1 MLYLPSD
8 DTIFLANTVNR
19 YSGTL
24 ALEIGTSSGIV
35 LMELAKQFKTV
46 IGTDIDFCS
55 LKRLLEMSRNQRVI
69 CCHAASALHGI
80 KFDLIVTN
88 PPYLPNATGYIH
100 NTRYIDNTT
109 DGGPAGVE
117 ITIDFLKDAIDRLE
131 IGGKILIIVSS
142 ISDTRKLDSFLSKN
156 NIMVKKIAQ
165 KELFYETLQILELTK

>member
-8 DTIFLANTVNR
+8 DTIFLANTVNG

-35 LMELAKQFKTV
+35 LMELAKNFNTV

-55 LKRLLEMSRNQRVI
+55 LKRLLEISRNERVV

-88 PPYLPNATGYIH
+88 PPYLPNFTGH
-100 NTRYIDNTT
+100 IDKTIG
-109 DGGPAGVE
+109 GGPAGVE
-117 ITIDFLKDAIDRLE
+117 ITIDILKDAIGRLD

-142 ISDTRKLDSFLSKN
+142 ISDTRKLDSFFSKN
-156 NIMVKKIAQ
+156 NIIVKKIAQ
-165 KELFYETLQILELTK
+165 KDLFYETLQILELSK

>member
-8 DTIFLANTVNR
+8 DTIFLANTINR

-35 LMELAKQFKTV
+35 LMELAKHFSTV

-55 LKRLLEMSRNQRVI
+55 LKRLLEISRNQRVI

-88 PPYLPNATGYIH
+88 PPYLPNSTGQV
-100 NTRYIDNTT
+100 DNTI
-109 DGGPAGVE
+109 DGGPTGVE
-117 ITIDFLKDAIDRLE
+117 ITIDFLKDAIGRLE

-156 NIMVKKIAQ
+156 NIIVKKIAQ
-165 KELFYETLQILELTK
+165 KDLFYEKLQILELSK

>member
-8 DTIFLANTVNR
+8 DTIFLANTINR

-55 LKRLLEMSRNQRVI
+55 LKHLLEMSRNQRVI

-88 PPYLPNATGYIH
+88 PPYLPNSTGH
-100 NTRYIDNTT
+100 IDKTT

-165 KELFYETLQILELTK
+165 KELFYETLQILELSK

>member
-55 LKRLLEMSRNQRVI
+55 LKRLLETSRNQRVI

-88 PPYLPNATGYIH
+88 PPYLPNATGC
-100 NTRYIDNTT
+100 IDNTT
-109 DGGPAGVE
+109 DGGLAGVE
-117 ITIDFLKDAIDRLE
+117 ITIDFLKDTIDRLE
-131 IGGKILIIVSS
+131 IGGKLLIIVSS

-156 NIMVKKIAQ
+156 NIRVKKIAQ
-165 KELFYETLQILELTK
+165 KKLFYETLQILESSK

>member
-35 LMELAKQFKTV
+35 LMELAKNFSAV
-46 IGTDIDFCS
+46 IGTDIDLCS

-69 CCHAASALHGI
+69 CCHAASALHSI

-88 PPYLPNATGYIH
+88 PPYLPNSTGHVDKTI
-100 NTRYIDNTT
+100 
-109 DGGPAGVE
+109 DGGPS
-117 ITIDFLKDAIDRLE
+117 R
-131 IGGKILIIVSS
+131 S
-142 ISDTRKLDSFLSKN
+142 
-156 NIMVKKIAQ
+156 
-165 KELFYETLQILELTK
+165 

>member
-8 DTIFLANTVNR
+8 DTIFLANTINR

-24 ALEIGTSSGIV
+24 ALEIGTSNGIV

-88 PPYLPNATGYIH
+88 PPYLPNSTGH
-100 NTRYIDNTT
+100 IDNTT

-117 ITIDFLKDAIDRLE
+117 ITIDLLKDAIDRLE
-131 IGGKILIIVSS
+131 IGGKFLIIVSS

-165 KELFYETLQILELTK
+165 KELFYETLQILELSK

>member
-88 PPYLPNATGYIH
+88 PPYLPNATGYI
-100 NTRYIDNTT
+100 DNTT
-109 DGGPAGVE
+109 DGGQAGVE

-142 ISDTRKLDSFLSKN
+142 ISDTRKLDGFLSKN

-165 KELFYETLQILELTK
+165 KELFYETLQILELSK

>member
-1 MLYLPSD
+1 MLYLPTD

-35 LMELAKQFKTV
+35 LMELAKNFSAV

-55 LKRLLEMSRNQRVI
+55 LKRLLEMSRNQRVV
-69 CCHAASALHGI
+69 CCHAASALQNI

-88 PPYLPNATGYIH
+88 PPYLPNSTVH
-100 NTRYIDNTT
+100 IDKSI
-109 DGGPAGVE
+109 DGGPDGVE
-117 ITIDFLKDAIDRLE
+117 ITIDFLKDAIGRLE

-142 ISDTRKLDSFLSKN
+142 ISDTCKLDSFLSKN
-156 NIMVKKIAQ
+156 NIIAKKIAQ
-165 KELFYETLQILELTK
+165 KDLFYETLQILELSK

>member
-35 LMELAKQFKTV
+35 LMELAKNFSTV

-55 LKRLLEMSRNQRVI
+55 LKRLLEISRNQRVI

-88 PPYLPNATGYIH
+88 PPYLPNSTGQVDKTI
-100 NTRYIDNTT
+100 
-109 DGGPAGVE
+109 DGGPTGVE
-117 ITIDFLKDAIDRLE
+117 ITIDLLKDAIGRLE
-131 IGGKILIIVSS
+131 IDGKILIIVSS

-156 NIMVKKIAQ
+156 NIIVKKIAQ
-165 KELFYETLQILELTK
+165 KDLFYEKLQILELSK

>member
-88 PPYLPNATGYIH
+88 PPYLPNAT
-100 NTRYIDNTT
+100 RYIDNTT
-109 DGGPAGVE
+109 DGGLAGVE

-165 KELFYETLQILELTK
+165 KELFYETLQILELSK

>member
-8 DTIFLANTVNR
+8 DTIFLANTINR

-88 PPYLPNATGYIH
+88 PPYLPNSTG
-100 NTRYIDNTT
+100 NIDNTT
-109 DGGPAGVE
+109 DGGLAGVE

-142 ISDTRKLDSFLSKN
+142 ISDTRNLDSFLSKN

-165 KELFYETLQILELTK
+165 KELFYETLQILELSK

>member
-1 MLYLPSD
+1 MVYLPSD
-8 DTIFLANTVNR
+8 DSIFLANTVNR

-35 LMELAKQFKTV
+35 LRELAKNFTTV

-55 LKRLLEMSRNQRVI
+55 LKRLLKMSKNQRVI

-88 PPYLPNATGYIH
+88 PPYLPHSAGH
-100 NTRYIDNTT
+100 IDNTI
-109 DGGPAGVE
+109 DGGPNGVE

-142 ISDTRKLDSFLSKN
+142 IGDTRKLDSFLSKN
-156 NIMVKKIAQ
+156 NMNVKVIGK
-165 KELFYETLQILELTK
+165 KDLFYETLQVLELTK

>member
-1 MLYLPSD
+1 MLYIPSD
-8 DTIFLANTVNR
+8 DTIFLANTINR

-88 PPYLPNATGYIH
+88 PPYLPNSTGH
-100 NTRYIDNTT
+100 IDNTT

-117 ITIDFLKDAIDRLE
+117 ITIDLLKDAIDRLE
-131 IGGKILIIVSS
+131 IGGKFLIIVSS

-165 KELFYETLQILELTK
+165 KELFYETLQILELSK

>member
-1 MLYLPSD
+1 MLYIPSD
-8 DTIFLANTVNR
+8 DTIFLANTINR

-24 ALEIGTSSGIV
+24 ALEIGTSNGIV

-88 PPYLPNATGYIH
+88 PPYLPNSTG
-100 NTRYIDNTT
+100 NIDKTT

-117 ITIDFLKDAIDRLE
+117 ITIDLLKDAIDRLE
-131 IGGKILIIVSS
+131 IGGKFLIIVSS

-165 KELFYETLQILELTK
+165 KELFYETLQILELSK

>member
-24 ALEIGTSSGIV
+24 ALEIGTSSGLV
-35 LMELAKQFKTV
+35 LMELAKNFSAV
-46 IGTDIDFCS
+46 IGTDMDFCS
-55 LKRLLEMSRNQRVI
+55 LKRLLEMSRNQRVV
-69 CCHAASALHGI
+69 CCHAASALHNI

-88 PPYLPNATGYIH
+88 PPYLPNSTGH
-100 NTRYIDNTT
+100 IDKTI

-117 ITIDFLKDAIDRLE
+117 ITIDFLMDAIGRLE

-142 ISDTRKLDSFLSKN
+142 ISNTRKLDSFLSKN
-156 NIMVKKIAQ
+156 NIIAKKIAQ
-165 KELFYETLQILELTK
+165 KDLFYETLQILELSK

>member
-1 MLYLPSD
+1 MLYLPSE
-8 DTIFLANTVNR
+8 DTKFLANTVNR

-35 LMELAKQFKTV
+35 LMELAKNFSTV
-46 IGTDIDFCS
+46 IGTDLDFCS
-55 LKRLLEMSRNQRVI
+55 LKRLLEISRNQRVI
-69 CCHAASALHGI
+69 CCNAASALHGI

-88 PPYLPNATGYIH
+88 PPYLPNSTGH
-100 NTRYIDNTT
+100 IDKTI

-117 ITIDFLKDAIDRLE
+117 ITIDFLNDAIGRLE

-156 NIMVKKIAQ
+156 NIIVKKIAQ
-165 KELFYETLQILELTK
+165 KDLFYETLRSLELSK

>member
-88 PPYLPNATGYIH
+88 PPYLPNATGYI
-100 NTRYIDNTT
+100 DNTT
-109 DGGPAGVE
+109 DGGQAGVE

-165 KELFYETLQILELTK
+165 KELFYETLQILELSK

>member
-1 MLYLPSD
+1 
-8 DTIFLANTVNR
+8 
-19 YSGTL
+19 
-24 ALEIGTSSGIV
+24 
-35 LMELAKQFKTV
+35 MELAKQFKTV

-88 PPYLPNATGYIH
+88 PPYLPNSTGH
-100 NTRYIDNTT
+100 IDNTT

-117 ITIDFLKDAIDRLE
+117 ITIDLLKDAIDRLE
-131 IGGKILIIVSS
+131 IGGKFLIIVSS

-165 KELFYETLQILELTK
+165 KELFYETLQILELSK

>member
-1 MLYLPSD
+1 MLYIPSD
-8 DTIFLANTVNR
+8 DTIFLANTINR

-88 PPYLPNATGYIH
+88 PPYLPNSTG
-100 NTRYIDNTT
+100 NIDKTT

-131 IGGKILIIVSS
+131 IGGKLVIIVSS

-165 KELFYETLQILELTK
+165 KELFYETLQILELSK

>member
-88 PPYLPNATGYIH
+88 PPYLPNVTG
-100 NTRYIDNTT
+100 YIDNTT
-109 DGGPAGVE
+109 DGGLAGVE

-165 KELFYETLQILELTK
+165 KELFYETLQILELSK

>member
-8 DTIFLANTVNR
+8 DTIFLANTINR

-88 PPYLPNATGYIH
+88 PPYLPNATGYI
-100 NTRYIDNTT
+100 DNTT

-117 ITIDFLKDAIDRLE
+117 ITIDFLKDTIDRLE
-131 IGGKILIIVSS
+131 IGGKLLIIVSS

-165 KELFYETLQILELTK
+165 KELFYETLQILELSK

>member
-1 MLYLPSD
+1 MSYLPSD
-8 DTIFLANTVNR
+8 DTIFLAKTVNR

-35 LMELAKQFKTV
+35 LLELAKNFSTV

-55 LKRLLEMSRNQRVI
+55 LKRLLEASRNQRVI

-88 PPYLPNATGYIH
+88 PPYLPNSTGH
-100 NTRYIDNTT
+100 IDKTI

-117 ITIDFLKDAIDRLE
+117 ITIDLLNDAFGRLE

-142 ISDTRKLDSFLSKN
+142 ISGTHKLYSILSKN
-156 NIMVKKIAQ
+156 NIMVNKIAQ
-165 KELFYETLQILELTK
+165 KDLFYETLQILELSK

>member
-8 DTIFLANTVNR
+8 DSIFLANTVNR

-35 LMELAKQFKTV
+35 LRELAKNFTTV

-55 LKRLLEMSRNQRVI
+55 LKRLLKMSKNQRVI

-88 PPYLPNATGYIH
+88 PPYLPHSAGH
-100 NTRYIDNTT
+100 IDNTI
-109 DGGPAGVE
+109 DGGPNGVE

-142 ISDTRKLDSFLSKN
+142 IGDTRKLDSFLSKN
-156 NIMVKKIAQ
+156 NMNVKVIGK
-165 KELFYETLQILELTK
+165 KDLFYETLQVLELSK

>member
-1 MLYLPSD
+1 MLYIPSD
-8 DTIFLANTVNR
+8 DTIFLANTINR

-24 ALEIGTSSGIV
+24 ALEIGTSNGIV

-88 PPYLPNATGYIH
+88 PPYLPNSTGH
-100 NTRYIDNTT
+100 IDNTT

-117 ITIDFLKDAIDRLE
+117 ITIDLLKDAIDRLE
-131 IGGKILIIVSS
+131 IGGKFLIIVSS

-165 KELFYETLQILELTK
+165 KELFYETLQILELSK

>member
-1 MLYLPSD
+1 
-8 DTIFLANTVNR
+8 
-19 YSGTL
+19 
-24 ALEIGTSSGIV
+24 GIV

-88 PPYLPNATGYIH
+88 PPYLPNSTGH
-100 NTRYIDNTT
+100 IDNTT

-117 ITIDFLKDAIDRLE
+117 ITIDLLKDAIDRLE
-131 IGGKILIIVSS
+131 IGGKFLIIVSS

-165 KELFYETLQILELTK
+165 KELFYETLQILELSK

>member
-1 MLYLPSD
+1 MLYSPSD
-8 DTIFLANTVNR
+8 DTKFLANTVNR
-19 YSGTL
+19 YCGTL

-35 LMELAKQFKTV
+35 LMELAKNFSTV

-69 CCHAASALHGI
+69 CCNAASALHGI

-88 PPYLPNATGYIH
+88 PPYLPNSTGH
-100 NTRYIDNTT
+100 IDKTI

-117 ITIDFLKDAIDRLE
+117 ITIDFLKDAIGRLE

-156 NIMVKKIAQ
+156 NIIVKKIAQ
-165 KELFYETLQILELTK
+165 KDLFYETLQILELSI

>member
-8 DTIFLANTVNR
+8 DTIFLANTINR

-24 ALEIGTSSGIV
+24 ALEMGTSNGIV

-55 LKRLLEMSRNQRVI
+55 LKHLLEMSRNQRVI

-88 PPYLPNATGYIH
+88 PPYLPNATGH
-100 NTRYIDNTT
+100 IDKTI

-117 ITIDFLKDAIDRLE
+117 ITIGFLKDAIDRLE

-142 ISDTRKLDSFLSKN
+142 ISDTRKLDTFLSKN

-165 KELFYETLQILELTK
+165 KELFYETLQILELSK

>member
-1 MLYLPSD
+1 MMYLPSD
-8 DTIFLANTVNR
+8 DTIFLANMVNR

-35 LMELAKQFKTV
+35 LMELAKNFDTV
-46 IGTDIDFCS
+46 IGTDIDFYS
-55 LKRLLEMSRNQRVI
+55 LKRLLRMSRNHRVV

-88 PPYLPNATGYIH
+88 PPYLPNYAGH
-100 NTRYIDNTT
+100 IDKTI

-142 ISDTRKLDSFLSKN
+142 TSDTCKLDSFLSKN
-156 NIMVKKIAQ
+156 DIMVKKIAQ
-165 KELFYETLQILELTK
+165 KYLFYETLQILELSK

>member
-55 LKRLLEMSRNQRVI
+55 LKHLLEMSRNQRVI

-88 PPYLPNATGYIH
+88 PPYLPNATGH
-100 NTRYIDNTT
+100 IDKTI

-117 ITIDFLKDAIDRLE
+117 ITIGFLKDAIDRLE

-165 KELFYETLQILELTK
+165 KELFYETLQILELSK

>member
-35 LMELAKQFKTV
+35 LMELAKNFSAV

-55 LKRLLEMSRNQRVI
+55 LKRLLEMSRNQRVV
-69 CCHAASALHGI
+69 CCHAASALHNI

-88 PPYLPNATGYIH
+88 PPYLPNSTGH
-100 NTRYIDNTT
+100 IDKTI

-117 ITIDFLKDAIDRLE
+117 ITIDFLIDAIGRLE

-142 ISDTRKLDSFLSKN
+142 ISNTRKLDSFLSKN
-156 NIMVKKIAQ
+156 NIIAKKIAQ
-165 KELFYETLQILELTK
+165 KDLFYETLQILELSK

>member
-1 MLYLPSD
+1 MLYLPFD

-35 LMELAKQFKTV
+35 LMELAKHFSTV

-55 LKRLLEMSRNQRVI
+55 LKRLLEISRNQRVI

-88 PPYLPNATGYIH
+88 PPYLPNSTGQV
-100 NTRYIDNTT
+100 DNTI
-109 DGGPAGVE
+109 DGGPTGVE
-117 ITIDFLKDAIDRLE
+117 ITIDFLKDAIGRLD
-131 IGGKILIIVSS
+131 IDGKILVIVSS

-156 NIMVKKIAQ
+156 NIIVKKIAQ
-165 KELFYETLQILELTK
+165 KDLFYEKLQILELSK

>member
-88 PPYLPNATGYIH
+88 PPYLPNVTG
-100 NTRYIDNTT
+100 YIDNTT
-109 DGGPAGVE
+109 DGGLAGVE

-142 ISDTRKLDSFLSKN
+142 ISDTRKLNSFLSKN
-156 NIMVKKIAQ
+156 NIIVKKIAQ
-165 KELFYETLQILELTK
+165 KELFYETLQILELSK

>member
-1 MLYLPSD
+1 MVYLPSD
-8 DTIFLANTVNR
+8 DSIFLANTVNR

-35 LMELAKQFKTV
+35 LRELAKNFTTV

-55 LKRLLEMSRNQRVI
+55 LKRLLKMSKNQRVV

-88 PPYLPNATGYIH
+88 PPYLPH
-100 NTRYIDNTT
+100 NVGHVDNTI
-109 DGGPAGVE
+109 DGGPNGVE

-142 ISDTRKLDSFLSKN
+142 IGDTRKLDSFLSKN
-156 NIMVKKIAQ
+156 NINVKEIGK
-165 KELFYETLQILELTK
+165 KDLFYETLQVLELTK

>member
-88 PPYLPNATGYIH
+88 PPYLPNATGH
-100 NTRYIDNTT
+100 IDNTT
-109 DGGPAGVE
+109 DGGLAGVE

-142 ISDTRKLDSFLSKN
+142 ISDTRNLDSFLSKN
-156 NIMVKKIAQ
+156 NIIVKKIAQ
-165 KELFYETLQILELTK
+165 KELFYETLQILELSK

>member
-8 DTIFLANTVNR
+8 DTIFLANTINR

-24 ALEIGTSSGIV
+24 ALEIGTSNGIV

-55 LKRLLEMSRNQRVI
+55 LKHLLEMSRNQRVI

-88 PPYLPNATGYIH
+88 PPYLPNATGH
-100 NTRYIDNTT
+100 IDKTI

-117 ITIDFLKDAIDRLE
+117 ITIGFLKDAIDRLE

-165 KELFYETLQILELTK
+165 KELFYETLQILELSK